1 MQLQVDQDRISQAIR
16 ETELKTSA
24 EIVCVLARSSHDYA
38 TLPLMWATVFGLLA
52 PWVLIATTQMTIER
66 ILLAQAIVFGALMLV
81 LSYPQLRVKL
91 APRAMRRAHAHRAAM
106 EQFMVR
112 GLARTRD
119 RRGVLIFVSLAE
131 HYVRIVAD
139 DGVAERIGQPDWQG
153 TVDAMIA
160 HLRKGDVTE
169 GFLDAINRTGDLL
182 AAHFPPEA
190 GDAQVLPDRIY
201 VI

>member
-1 MQLQVDQDRISQAIR
+1 MQLQVDQERISRAIR
-16 ETELKTSA
+16 EVEKKTSA

-38 TLPLMWATVFGLLA
+38 TLPLMWATVFGLLT
-52 PWVLIATTQMTIER
+52 PWVLIAATQMSVER
-66 ILLAQAIVFGALMLV
+66 IFLAQALVFGVLMLV
-81 LSYPQLRVKL
+81 LSYPPLRVKL
-91 APRAMRRAHAHRAAM
+91 APRAMRRAHTHRAAM

-112 GLARTRD
+112 GLSRTRD

-139 DGVAERIGQPDWQG
+139 DGVAEKIAQPDWQH

-160 HLRKGDVTE
+160 HLRKGELTE
-169 GFLDAINRTGDLL
+169 GFLDAIDRTGGLL
-182 AAHFPPEA
+182 AQHFPPEES
-190 GDAQVLPDRIY
+190 DTQLLPDRIY